1 MNVQVF
7 LINLDRDVTKYRKSM
22 KILKEN
28 GFDSIQRI
36 SAIDGRKVD
45 TNKINLTWY
54 TKYLLKK
61 PQNRCAHEQ
70 LNTLGGI
77 GCYLSHIKCWKKLI
91 NSKYEGAF
99 IFEDDLEVIK
109 NFADTFNQLTI
120 PSDCDY
126 LAIGYIFANNIKK
139 VNDQFI
145 KCDTFT
151 GTQGYFITT
160 KGAKKLLKYIYPI
173 ESQIDGFISM
183 MNYFKKINLYLVN
196 KPLVVQNNITSSS
209 INYIDCY
216 KCYLPNSLS
225 NTFTPYI
232 FIILTMVVF
241 LIILLLIKIKWIN

>member
-36 SAIDGRKVD
+36 SAVDGKKVNL
-45 TNKINLTWY
+45 NKLDLTWY

-61 PQNRCAHEQ
+61 PKHRCAHEQ

-77 GCYLSHIKCWKKLI
+77 GCYLSHIQCWKKLV
-91 NSKYEGAF
+91 NSNYDGAF

-109 NFADTFNQLTI
+109 NFTHTFNQLVL

-126 LAIGYIFANNIKK
+126 LGIGYNFAVNENK
-139 VNDQFI
+139 VSDQFI

-160 KGAKKLLKYIYPI
+160 KGAKKMLKYVYPI

-183 MNYFKKINLYLVN
+183 MNYFKKINLYLVH
-196 KPLVVQNNITSSS
+196 KPFVTQNNITESS

-216 KCYLPNSLS
+216 KCYLPNSSS

-232 FIILTMVVF
+232 FIAMIILVF